1 MVPLQLDPDA
11 LRCVET
17 ALAGAGLSFMSL
29 GRKWQGLY
37 RRLDLVTSDL
47 VSAERLR
54 WSSSAIQYPKG
65 RKTGRNRQGRGGVL
79 GAMESKRRDR
89 SREQHACIPATRV
102 LSRIHTH
109 PHLLCLPTE
118 NSPGTVGRVQR
129 QHLHAM
135 AAEHARAEA
144 GRTEASA
151 GRGAAGT
158 LAGLRGRVRPG
169 GVPCV
174 GTLQ

>member
-29 GRKWQGLY
+29 GRKWQGL
-37 RRLDLVTSDL
+37 
-47 VSAERLR
+47 SAIRSRDFRPRLR
-54 WSSSAIQYPKG
+54 GAIALVQLRHPVPQRPQDGSQQAGQRRSIG
-65 RKTGRNRQGRGGVL
+65 RHGVEAE
-79 GAMESKRRDR
+79 GPFARTACMHTRDPR
-89 SREQHACIPATRV
+89 FVSNP
-102 LSRIHTH
+102 H
-109 PHLLCLPTE
+109 PHLLCLTTE
-118 NSPGTVGRVQR
+118 NPPGTVGRVQR